1 MGSNRNAVLTIKEVL
16 VHKDVLRGSSV
27 YQFIRTF
34 DIFIC
39 SLAPASEE
47 DVLPNGDDSIL
58 PEDGGESPES
68 VFSHEEDAKEESS
81 EKTEEEE
88 TTRTETHTEL

>member
-1 MGSNRNAVLTIKEVL
+1 
-16 VHKDVLRGSSV
+16 
-27 YQFIRTF
+27 
-34 DIFIC
+34 
-39 SLAPASEE
+39 
-47 DVLPNGDDSIL
+47 L